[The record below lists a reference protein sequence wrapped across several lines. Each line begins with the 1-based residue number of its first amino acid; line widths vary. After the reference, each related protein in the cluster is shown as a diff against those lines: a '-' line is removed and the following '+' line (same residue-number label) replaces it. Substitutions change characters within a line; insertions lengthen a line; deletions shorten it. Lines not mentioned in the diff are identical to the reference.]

1 MNVIIKIDEYLS
13 DTQQI
18 VMRIC
23 RLHSL
28 KKIDEYMKYAID
40 IVDLDLSDTDTFVD
54 SLILKTKHLI
64 QNQEESEP
72 ILDENLPIKVDSE
85 LDIYNLIDKVIEG
98 KVYDKGIRLLKM
110 RRVKL

>member
-1 MNVIIKIDEYLS
+1 MNVIIKIDEYLP

-28 KKIDEYMKYAID
+28 KKIDEYEKFAID
-40 IVDLDLSDTDTFVD
+40 IFDLDLTDTRSFID
-54 SLILKTKHLI
+54 SLIFKVKQTV
-64 QNQEESEP
+64 QDQDENEP
-72 ILDENLPIKVDSE
+72 ILDENTPIKVGGE
-85 LDIYNLIDKVIEG
+85 LDIHNLIDKVIEG
-98 KVYDKGIRLLKM
+98 KIYGRGTRLLKM